1 MRKYKTVYLVKSLP
15 QPAAP
20 LKEVSSTEWY
30 EIIKENNKLPRAER
44 RYFIIDSI
52 VDGGYADRI
61 VIEVSEPEYKKWD
74 AARKAKAR
82 ELTLAMG
89 YELVSLENA
98 VVDGVPLAETLLS
111 SEDVSED
118 GIYDLL
124 LQELRE
130 ALANWNSWGPDLL
143 AKYLNDEQ
151 RKSTAWLAEK
161 CGVTEKQSRIYRKR
175 FEKFIKI
182 FLS

>member
-1 MRKYKTVYLVKSLP
+1 MKKYKTVYLIKTSS

-20 LKEVSSTEWY
+20 LKEVSNTEWY
-30 EIIKENNKLPRAER
+30 EIVKESNKLPKAER

-52 VDGGYADRI
+52 IDGGYADRI

-74 AARKAKAR
+74 AVRKAKVR
-82 ELTLAMG
+82 EFASAMD
-89 YELVSLENA
+89 YDLVSFESA
-98 VVDGVPLAETLLS
+98 VVNGVPLAETLLS

-124 LQELRE
+124 LQELRA
-130 ALANWNSWGPDLL
+130 ALADWNSWGPDLL

-161 CGVTEKQSRIYRKR
+161 CGVSEKQARIYRKR
-175 FEKFIKI
+175 FDEFIKN